1 MESEKSKTVSVK
13 YLVTNQIIDITID
26 IKKQVKDLKAKIEEL
41 FKIKLI
47 NKLMIQRRGKRLPTS
62 LNDENQTIE
71 DARVHNGDKITIAK
85 TDVLGGKFKK

>member
-13 YLVTNQIIDITID
+13 YLVTNQMIEITID
-26 IKKQVKDLKAKIEEL
+26 IKKKVIDLKAKIEEL

-47 NKLMIQRRGKRLPTS
+47 NKLMIQRKGQRKQTN